1 MPREKLSMS
10 NIIRA
15 AIIFQL
21 ISLLLAGEAVAKKHA
36 VIVGVA
42 DYPYAN
48 SLTGPVE
55 DANNMHRFLVN
66 SMGYEESGIK
76 VLTDS
81 KATRD
86 NILRTIDSW
95 LVEST
100 QAGDEALF
108 YFSGH
113 GFQVADKNND
123 ETDNKDEAIAP
134 YDVAANENSEF
145 VNMITDDEIG
155 GVLARM
161 EGREATVIIDS
172 CHSGSLTRGLFGD
185 ADNQYVK
192 SLQSLKGTRGI
203 SEATI
208 AAHRKEESFIEG
220 NENLVVW
227 SAVSSWQKALVD
239 FETGNGSVFTNLY
252 IKGVRDKKADRNQDS
267 VISRSELLDF
277 VRGGSQAFCNRNTGH
292 CKTGMTPTLETT
304 KDLFVE
310 DISGWGVPVA
320 NVSTA
325 EHFDQVLTPDS
336 DVITVKIL
344 PGERVR
350 AGQSI
355 QVIVN
360 SREDGYLMIFDVRD
374 NGDVVQL
381 FPTTMASE
389 DHRSGKIV
397 RNRPMKIPGKGYTF
411 RYEAFD
417 PGSSGQIY
425 AIVSEDKLPENV
437 APQKDLIV
445 EDPKQYVSDIVA
457 TLYQVWS
464 EDLINRQINW
474 SAGKAGYAVT
484 K

>member
-1 MPREKLSMS
+1 MKD
-10 NIIRA
+10 IIRA
-15 AIIFQL
+15 VIVFPL
-21 ISLLLAGEAVAKKHA
+21 ISLLLAGEATAKKYA

-42 DYPYAN
+42 DYPNAN
-48 SLTGPVE
+48 PLVGPVE
-55 DANNMHRFLVN
+55 DANNMHRFLVK

-81 KATRD
+81 KATRS
-86 NILRTIDSW
+86 NILQTTQNW

-100 QAGDEALF
+100 QAGDEVLF

-113 GFQVADKNND
+113 GFQVEDKNNE

-134 YDVAANENSEF
+134 YNVAVNENNEF

-155 GVLARM
+155 DLLARM
-161 EGREATVIIDS
+161 TDRKATVIIDS
-172 CHSGSLTRGLFGD
+172 CHSGSLTRGLFGN
-185 ADNQYVK
+185 AGNQYVK
-192 SLQSLKGTRGI
+192 SLQSLQRTRSI
-203 SEATI
+203 SDATI
-208 AAHRKEESFIEG
+208 TAHRKEESFIKG
-220 NENLVVW
+220 NENLAVW

-252 IKGVRDKKADRNQDS
+252 IEGVRDQKADRNKDL

-277 VRGGSQAFCNRNTGH
+277 VRDGSQAFCNRNAEF

-310 DISGWGVPVA
+310 DISGEGVSVT

-325 EHFDQVLTPDS
+325 EYFDQVLTPDS
-336 DVITVKIL
+336 EVVTVKIL

-350 AGQSI
+350 SGQNI
-355 QVIVN
+355 QVVVN
-360 SREDGYLMIFDVRD
+360 SREGGYLMIFDVRD
-374 NGDVVQL
+374 DGKVVQL

-389 DHRSGKIV
+389 AHRSGKIAM
-397 RNRPMKIPGKGYTF
+397 NRAMKIPDKGYAF

-437 APQKDLIV
+437 TPQRGLIV
-445 EDPKQYVSDIVA
+445 EDPKQYVNDIA
-457 TLYQVWS
+457 TTLYQVWS

-474 SAGKAGYAVT
+474 SVGKAGYVVVT